1 MSSMNQWNADLYD
14 DKLSYVSQYGK
25 GILSILNPQPG
36 ERILDLGCGTG
47 DLANE
52 ISKAGAQ
59 VTGMDYSEEMI
70 RQSKSKYPDIP
81 FITANAENYRPE
93 EAFDAV
99 FSNAALHWM
108 KNAQDVVK
116 TIYSCLRPGGRFV
129 AEFGG
134 KGNVG
139 IITENTIAVLEEYFG
154 VPDARDRNPW
164 YFPSIAEYTT
174 LLEHQGFRV
183 TYAEHFDRPTPLEDG
198 ENGLRHWLASF
209 TGDFFSG
216 LSEGEKQQAYALIM
230 NRAKPLLFD
239 GQIWSADYKRIRIA
253 AIKH

>member
-1 MSSMNQWNADLYD
+1 MSSINHWNADLYD
-14 DKLSYVSQYGK
+14 NKLSYVSQYGK
-25 GILSILNPQPG
+25 GIVSILNPQAG

-47 DLANE
+47 DLADE
-52 ISKAGAQ
+52 ISKAGAH

-70 RQSKSKYPDIP
+70 QQAKIKYPNIP
-81 FITANAENYRPE
+81 FITANAENYRTE
-93 EAFDAV
+93 EVFDAV

-108 KNAQDVVK
+108 KNAQDVVE
-116 TIYSCLRPGGRFV
+116 TIYSSLRTGGRFV

-139 IITENTIAVLEEYFG
+139 IITENTIAVLEEFFG
-154 VPDARDRNPW
+154 IPDARDRNPW
-164 YFPSIAEYTT
+164 YFPSISEYST
-174 LLEHQGFRV
+174 LLENQGFRV

-209 TGDFFSG
+209 TGDFFSD

-230 NRAKPLLFD
+230 NRTKPLLYD
-239 GQIWSADYKRIRIA
+239 GQTWSADYKRIRIA